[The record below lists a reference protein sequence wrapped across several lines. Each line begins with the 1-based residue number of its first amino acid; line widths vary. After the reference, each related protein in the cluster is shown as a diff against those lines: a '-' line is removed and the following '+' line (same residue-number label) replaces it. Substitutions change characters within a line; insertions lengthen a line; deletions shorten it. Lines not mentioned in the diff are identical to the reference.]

1 MAMNYVF
8 RCYVEKKPGF
18 DVEAQKVF
26 HELRDQL
33 GIQGLTGLRL
43 LNRYDAEGLDYPVY
57 LSAKN
62 TVFAEPQV
70 DEIYDEALPKLE
82 GEHHILAVEA
92 LPGQYDQRADSCA
105 QCIQLLTGGERPLAA
120 AAAVYILLGEMSDGE
135 LERVKGYTMKE
146 DSGRGWRRVVPSPS
160 PKRIVEI
167 GTIKTL
173 WDTTVSI
180 ACGGGGIPVVERE
193 DGSLEG
199 VAAVIDKDLA
209 ACRLAQEMEA
219 DILMILTEVPAVAIH
234 FGKPNQEN
242 LGHVT
247 AGQLEEYAAQGQFG
261 AGSMLPKVQAAI
273 DFVRSAP
280 NRTALITS
288 LDLGLEALSGRA
300 GTKVTA

>member
-105 QCIQLLTGGERPLAA
+105 QCITDPVDLRF
-120 AAAVYILLGEMSDGE
+120 
-135 LERVKGYTMKE
+135 KGFKH
-146 DSGRGWRRVVPSPS
+146 
-160 PKRIVEI
+160 
-167 GTIKTL
+167 
-173 WDTTVSI
+173 
-180 ACGGGGIPVVERE
+180 
-193 DGSLEG
+193 
-199 VAAVIDKDLA
+199 
-209 ACRLAQEMEA
+209 AQ
-219 DILMILTEVPAVAIH
+219 IFLY
-234 FGKPNQEN
+234 
-242 LGHVT
+242 GHVQIT
-247 AGQLEEYAAQGQFG
+247 LR
-261 AGSMLPKVQAAI
+261 
-273 DFVRSAP
+273 D
-280 NRTALITS
+280 LI
-288 LDLGLEALSGRA
+288 GGF
-300 GTKVTA
+300 